1 MAGRPRSRKNQAKIS
16 GRIARRAEL
25 ILAER
30 RRREVIVP
38 GRMAAARTKKLREP
52 KKTPAKRPKRL
63 WPSGYQSSES
73 KPRGQV
79 PRDKKILDQL

>member
-1 MAGRPRSRKNQAKIS
+1 
-16 GRIARRAEL
+16 
-25 ILAER
+25 
-30 RRREVIVP
+30 
-38 GRMAAARTKKLREP
+38 MAAARTKKLREP